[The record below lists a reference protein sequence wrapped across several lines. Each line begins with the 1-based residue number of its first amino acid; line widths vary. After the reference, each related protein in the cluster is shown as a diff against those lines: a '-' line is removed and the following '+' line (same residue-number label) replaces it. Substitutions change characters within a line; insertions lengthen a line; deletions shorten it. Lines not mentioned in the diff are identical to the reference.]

1 MADCDSDKYIEL
13 INAALDGAC
22 SPAETAELEA
32 HLAVC
37 PACKAL
43 YEDLKTIHDAMAALP
58 TGSPPADL
66 KDRIMAA
73 VEADNVVPLP
83 AKKAAKPWKRWGA
96 TAAAALIVAL
106 GAWGLG
112 QSGVGREAN
121 LFSAP
126 RAAMDAPDE
135 GDALDVSLTG
145 APIPCPEPSLAIG
158 SYSMET
164 TNGQDVLPSGS
175 LPQSVEA
182 AKAQAPSDPPS
193 GPASGTPAL
202 TAGEALDL
210 LLETEGFEGYTP
222 AGEAQVSWPREGDTQ
237 DNLVYDTLSSNG
249 LYHVFVLYRNV
260 YDSPEDLAPSH
271 NSRCLAYAVA
281 LDGSEVLEESGPEF
295 WDRLSK

>member
-1 MADCDSDKYIEL
+1 MADCDKYIEL

-22 SPAETAELEA
+22 SPAETAELED
-32 HLAVC
+32 HLAAC

-43 YEDLKTIHDAMAALP
+43 YEELKTIRDAMAALP
-58 TGSPPADL
+58 TAEPPADL

-73 VEADNVVPLP
+73 IEADNVVPLP
-83 AKKAAKPWKRWGA
+83 VKKAKKPWKRWGA

-112 QSGVGREAN
+112 QSGISPEAN
-121 LFSAP
+121 FFSAP
-126 RAAMDAPDE
+126 RAAMVSPDGENSLDACLA
-135 GDALDVSLTG
+135 GS
-145 APIPCPEPSLAIG
+145 PIPCPEPSVAIE
-158 SYSMET
+158 SYSLET

-175 LPQSVEA
+175 LPQSAEA
-182 AKAQAPSDPPS
+182 AKAQFPSADS
-193 GPASGTPAL
+193 SDPASGSPAL

-210 LLETEGFEGYTP
+210 LLEAEGFEGYAP
-222 AGEAQVSWPREGDTQ
+222 AGETQVSWPREGDTQ

-260 YDSPEDLAPSH
+260 YDAPDDLAPSH

-281 LDGSEVLEESGPEF
+281 LDGSEILKESGPEF